1 MKEFIQAADFY
12 RSLDDDEKNDLADA
26 IAVDI
31 FFLEDDLQEEI
42 IEIMG
47 IVDKRLASD
56 IAKETALQ
64 YEIQYVL

>member
-31 FFLEDDLQEEI
+31 FFLEDDLQEEDNRDH
-42 IEIMG
+42 G
-47 IVDKRLASD
+47 DSR
-56 IAKETALQ
+56 
-64 YEIQYVL
+64 

>member
-56 IAKETALQ
+56 IALQ

>member
-56 IAKETALQ
+56 IAERNGFT
-64 YEIQYVL
+64 I